1 MVKKSLNQSH
11 SYRSL
16 LNTSYKPLYT
26 SIQQLQCI
34 DLIED
39 YLTNKQKQQHV
50 RDLLKD
56 LEQTKLLAQK
66 NTLRALKFCK

>member
-1 MVKKSLNQSH
+1 MVNKGLHQSH
-11 SYRSL
+11 SYRSIL
-16 LNTSYKPLYT
+16 KTSYKPLYT

-50 RDLLKD
+50 RGLLKD

>member
-1 MVKKSLNQSH
+1 MVKKSLNQSYNY
-11 SYRSL
+11 SSL

-26 SIQQLQCI
+26 SIQPLQCI

-39 YLTNKQKQQHV
+39 YLINKQKQQHV
-50 RDLLKD
+50 RGLLKD

>member
-1 MVKKSLNQSH
+1 MVNKGLHQSH
-11 SYRSL
+11 SCRSL
-16 LNTSYKPLYT
+16 STTSYKPLYC

-39 YLTNKQKQQHV
+39 YLINKQQQQHV
-50 RDLLKD
+50 RGLLKD

>member
-16 LNTSYKPLYT
+16 LKTSYKPLYT

-39 YLTNKQKQQHV
+39 YLINKQKQQHV
-50 RDLLKD
+50 RGLLKD

>member
-1 MVKKSLNQSH
+1 MVKKSLNQSY
-11 SYRSL
+11 SNLSL

-39 YLTNKQKQQHV
+39 YLTNKQQQQHV
-50 RDLLKD
+50 RGLLKD